1 MTAERAGGVATPG
14 EGRPLVRCALQ
25 GELAV
30 LTLDNTPVNAL
41 SNGLRQALQVALRNA
56 LNDPAVSAIV
66 LAGENRC
73 FSAGAD
79 IREFGRVREPP
90 WTAALA
96 HQLDAGSKPVI
107 VAIHGAALGGGLELA
122 LGGHHRIAGQSARL
136 GLPEVRLGLIPGGG
150 GTQRLPRL
158 VGASVA
164 ATMIAT
170 GEPVDAARALAMGLV
185 DQVVEDGCEL
195 SAAIRLARSLGRS
208 GASLR
213 RTRDGH
219 ALDDV
224 MMSRAQLGEARTALQ
239 HRIGGALAPT
249 LALEAIAQAI
259 ERDFDEGLAFE
270 LRAFLH
276 CLASPERELLVKA
289 FFDQRS
295 GGKGSHNDTR

>member
-1 MTAERAGGVATPG
+1 MTTERAGGVATPG

-30 LTLDNTPVNAL
+30 LTLDNEPVNAL
-41 SNGLRQALQVALRNA
+41 SNGLRQALQAAFRKAL
-56 LNDPAVSAIV
+56 DDTAVSAIV
-66 LAGENRC
+66 LAGQNRC

-79 IREFGRVREPP
+79 IREFGKVREPP

-122 LGGHHRIAGQSARL
+122 LGGHYRIAGQSARL

-170 GEPVDAARALAMGLV
+170 GEPVDAARALDIGLV

-195 SAAIRLARSLGRS
+195 SEAIRLARSLGRR

-213 RTRDGH
+213 RTRDAQ

-224 MMSRAQLGEARTALQ
+224 TMSRAQLGEARTALQ

-249 LALEAIAQAI
+249 LALEAIAKAI
-259 ERDFDEGLAFE
+259 GRDFEEGMAFE
-270 LRAFLH
+270 LEAFLR
-276 CLASPERELLVKA
+276 CLASPEREVLVKA
-289 FFDQRS
+289 FFDQRPDA
-295 GGKGSHNDTR
+295 KRARTDAR